1 MMNEEAV
8 RCCEMHQLGTADRCA
23 VSAVSCVGCVVIV
36 DERKHTCSK
45 YSLVMVK
52 LLSLFRCIMFNG
64 ISWVVI
70 LYPVCLVHCRLLR
83 CFCVSCVIT

>member
-36 DERKHTCSK
+36 EEREHTCNN

-52 LLSLFRCIMFNG
+52 LL
-64 ISWVVI
+64 
-70 LYPVCLVHCRLLR
+70 
-83 CFCVSCVIT
+83 